1 MNMKEIIAKIKELA
15 AQHQAID
22 EVGLDDLKEAEHIE
36 YEAEQVIIDYCARR
50 NYLINGFPT
59 EKLAIADD
67 LEDDYFSRERYQLY
81 LDSLVT
87 EKEDVAELMWS
98 YTSSLWPDYFDSKE
112 EYIETIHHKIKSGV
126 FYEVTIP

>member
-15 AQHQAID
+15 AQHHAID
-22 EVGLDDLKEAEHIE
+22 EVGLDELKEAEQIE
-36 YEAEQVIIDYCARR
+36 CEAEQVIIDYCARQ

-81 LDSLVT
+81 LDCLLV
-87 EKEDVAELMWS
+87 EKEDVADLMWS
-98 YTSSLWPDYFDSKE
+98 YTSSFWPDYFDSKE
-112 EYIETIHHKIKSGV
+112 EYIETIHHQIKSGV